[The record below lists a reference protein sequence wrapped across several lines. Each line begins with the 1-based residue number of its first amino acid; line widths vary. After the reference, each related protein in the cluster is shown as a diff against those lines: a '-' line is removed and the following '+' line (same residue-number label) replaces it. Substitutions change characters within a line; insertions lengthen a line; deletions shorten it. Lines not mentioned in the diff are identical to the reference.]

1 MDFSSYTIFDFLI
14 SAVLAFIMLGIG
26 LSLTMKSFKDI
37 FIFPKTF
44 LVGLTAQMIALPVIA
59 FFIALLSGL
68 PDEIKIGLIILA
80 ACPGGT
86 TSGFL
91 TYFFKGNVA
100 LSVSLTSVNS
110 FLTIFS
116 IPFIVNLAI
125 NYFLG
130 KTADIH
136 LSVLET
142 VMQIFTITILPIS
155 IGMLIKRKLPVFAA
169 VIQKPL
175 KYILLV
181 ALGAV
186 FTIVFFADKKQ
197 GGTGITMAEIM
208 HILPWALLLNVACIL
223 FSYFTGV
230 FTRLGVRNSLTIMFE
245 GAVHNTTL
253 AFLVAGT
260 LLHNQQM
267 LKPALIY
274 SMFSFWT
281 AALGAWIFK
290 AVYRKSFAKES
301 EKGISG

>member
-1 MDFSSYTIFDFLI
+1 MNFSSYTIFDFLI
-14 SAVLAFIMLGIG
+14 SGVLAFIMLGIG
-26 LSLTMKSFKDI
+26 LSLTLKSFKDI
-37 FIFPKTF
+37 VLYPKTF
-44 LVGLTAQMIALPVIA
+44 IIGLSAQMIALPLIA
-59 FFIALLSGL
+59 FLIAMMSVL
-68 PDEIKIGLIILA
+68 PNEIKIGLIILA

-110 FLTIFS
+110 ILTIFS

-130 KTADIH
+130 TKAVIH
-136 LSVLET
+136 LSVIET
-142 VMQIFTITILPIS
+142 VMQIFTVTILPIS
-155 IGMLIKRKLPVFAA
+155 IGMIIKRKLPAFAA
-169 VIQKPL
+169 AIQKPL
-175 KYILLV
+175 KFILLV
-181 ALGAV
+181 ALGLV

-197 GGTGITMAEIM
+197 GGTGISIAETIQ
-208 HILPWALLLNVACIL
+208 IFPWALLLNFACMV
-223 FSYFTGV
+223 FSYFIGY
-230 FTRLGVRNSLTIMFE
+230 FTRLGVRNALTIMFE

-281 AALGAWIFK
+281 AAIGAWIFK
-290 AVYRKSFAKES
+290 AIYRKSFAEEAK
-301 EKGISG
+301 

>member
-1 MDFSSYTIFDFLI
+1 MHLPTYNIFDVLI
-14 SAVLAFIMLGIG
+14 TVVLAFIMLGIG
-26 LSLTMKSFKDI
+26 LSLSLKNFRDI
-37 FIFPKTF
+37 VYFPKAF
-44 LVGLTAQMIALPVIA
+44 IIGLSVQMLALPAIAFVIAL
-59 FFIALLSGL
+59 FSGL

-100 LSVSLTSVNS
+100 LSVSLTAINS
-110 FLTIFS
+110 LLTIFS
-116 IPFIVNLAI
+116 IPLIVNFSI

-130 KTADIH
+130 TRAVIH
-136 LSVLET
+136 LSLIET
-142 VMQIFTITILPIS
+142 VVQIFLITILPIS
-155 IGMLIKRKLPVFAA
+155 IGMLIRKKAPVFAEK
-169 VIQKPL
+169 IQKPL

-186 FTIVFFADKKQ
+186 FTIVFFAGKKQ
-197 GGTGITMAEIM
+197 GGTGITLQETMR
-208 HILPWALLLNVACIL
+208 ILPWALLLNVACIL
-223 FSYFTGV
+223 CSYFVGF
-230 FTRLGVRNSLTIMFE
+230 FTRLGVRNALTIMFE

-260 LLHNQQM
+260 LLHSSQM

-281 AALGAWIFK
+281 AAIGAWIFTWI
-290 AVYRKSFAKES
+290 YRKRFAL
-301 EKGISG
+301 EKIGD

>member
-1 MDFSSYTIFDFLI
+1 MNFSSYTFFDFLI
-14 SAVLAFIMLGIG
+14 SGVLAFIMLGIG
-26 LSLTMKSFKDI
+26 LSLTIKSFKNI
-37 FIFPKTF
+37 VLFPKAF
-44 LVGLTAQMIALPVIA
+44 IIGLSAQMIALPLIA
-59 FFIALLSGL
+59 FLIAIISGL
-68 PDEIKIGLIILA
+68 PNEIKIGLIILA

-110 FLTIFS
+110 LLTIFS

-125 NYFLG
+125 NFFLG
-130 KTADIH
+130 TSAEIH
-136 LSVLET
+136 LSVMET

-155 IGMLIKRKLPVFAA
+155 IGMVIKNKLPVFASK
-169 VIQKPL
+169 IQKPL

-181 ALGAV
+181 ALGMV
-186 FTIVFFADKKQ
+186 FTIVFFAGKQ
-197 GGTGITMAEIM
+197 HGGTGITWAEILN
-208 HILPWALLLNVACIL
+208 ILPWALLLNLACML
-223 FSYFTGV
+223 FSYFIGY
-230 FTRLGVRNSLTIMFE
+230 FTRLGVHNALTIMFE

-260 LLHNQQM
+260 LLHNSQM

-281 AALGAWIFK
+281 AALGAWAFK
-290 AVYRKSFAKES
+290 AIYASKFRE
-301 EKGISG
+301 ETIDE

>member
-14 SAVLAFIMLGIG
+14 SVVLAFIMLGIG
-26 LSLTMKSFKDI
+26 LSLTIKSFKDI
-37 FIFPKTF
+37 FLFPKTF
-44 LVGLTAQMIALPVIA
+44 LIGLTAQMIALPVIA
-59 FFIALLSGL
+59 FFIAMLSGL

-130 KTADIH
+130 ANADIH
-136 LSVLET
+136 LSVIET
-142 VMQIFTITILPIS
+142 VVQIFTITILPITA
-155 IGMLIKRKLPVFAA
+155 GMIIKNKLPSFAA
-169 VIQKPL
+169 TIRKPL

-197 GGTGITMAEIM
+197 GGTGITMVEIM
-208 HILPWALLLNVACIL
+208 RILPWALLLNIACMI
-223 FSYFTGV
+223 FSYFIGY
-230 FTRLGVRNSLTIMFE
+230 FTRLGVRNALTIMFE

-281 AALGAWIFK
+281 AAIGAWIFK
-290 AVYRKSFAKES
+290 AIYRKGFAKEA
-301 EKGISG
+301 EQGISD

>member
-1 MDFSSYTIFDFLI
+1 MNFSSYTIFDFLI
-14 SAVLAFIMLGIG
+14 SGVLAFIMLGIG
-26 LSLTMKSFKDI
+26 LSLTLKSFKDI
-37 FIFPKTF
+37 VFYPRAFII
-44 LVGLTAQMIALPVIA
+44 GLSAQMIALPIIA
-59 FFIALLSGL
+59 FGIAMISGL
-68 PDEIKIGLIILA
+68 PHEIKIGLIILA

-110 FLTIFS
+110 LLTIFS

-130 KTADIH
+130 ASADIH
-136 LSVLET
+136 LSVIET

-155 IGMLIKRKLPVFAA
+155 IGMIIKRKRPAFAEA
-169 VIQKPL
+169 IQKPL
-175 KYILLV
+175 KYILLL

-197 GGTGITMAEIM
+197 GGTGITLTEVWQ
-208 HILPWALLLNVACIL
+208 ILPWALVLNIACMV
-223 FSYFTGV
+223 FSYFIGY
-230 FTRLGVRNSLTIMFE
+230 FTRLGVRNALTIMFE

-260 LLHNQQM
+260 LLHNSQM

-281 AALGAWIFK
+281 AAVGAWIFK
-290 AVYRKSFAKES
+290 AIYRKSFAKEC
-301 EKGISG
+301 EENISN